1 MRDQNKTLSRSS
13 SSASQSG
20 TGPRAPS
27 VEALKIMGNLEEEE
41 SKRVKS
47 DSVKPWLQGPHS
59 LSRRSCRFEL
69 PMDMRVLEELTP
81 LQYVAQFCRVNSRR
95 RTLFRHYF
103 TKNDRDRDGNITR
116 RELHGALRDLYAQ
129 SINAE
134 QVNAILDLLDIDKSV
149 RTFNMDTFTAVAAF
163 SERYLYYC
171 YSLAVQDDNEKRTVL
186 EETDFCALSWK
197 LEGCKISDKLKKVLE
212 VL

>member
-1 MRDQNKTLSRSS
+1 MRDQNRTYSRSS
-13 SSASQSG
+13 SAVSQSG
-20 TGPRAPS
+20 NGPRAPS

-41 SKRVKS
+41 NRRVKS
-47 DSVKPWLQGPHS
+47 DSTKPWLQGPHS
-59 LSRRSCRFEL
+59 LSRQSCRFEL
-69 PMDMRVLEELTP
+69 PMDMRVLEELSS
-81 LQYVAQFCRVNSRR
+81 LQYVSQFCRVNSRR

-103 TKNDRDRDGNITR
+103 TKNDRDRDGNISR
-116 RELHGALRDLYAQ
+116 RELHSTLRDLYAQ
-129 SINAE
+129 SINTE

-149 RTFNMDTFTAVAAF
+149 RTFDLDVFIAVAAF

-171 YSLAVQDDNEKRTVL
+171 YSLAVQDESEKRTVL
-186 EETDFCALSWK
+186 EETDFCALRWK

>member
-1 MRDQNKTLSRSS
+1 MRDQNRTYSRSS
-13 SSASQSG
+13 SAVSQSG
-20 TGPRAPS
+20 NGPRAPS

-41 SKRVKS
+41 NRRVKS
-47 DSVKPWLQGPHS
+47 DSTKPWLQGPHS
-59 LSRRSCRFEL
+59 LSRQSCRFEL
-69 PMDMRVLEELTP
+69 PMDMRVLEELSS
-81 LQYVAQFCRVNSRR
+81 LQYVSQFCRVNSRR

-103 TKNDRDRDGNITR
+103 TKNDRDRDGNISR
-116 RELHGALRDLYAQ
+116 RELHSALRDLYAQ
-129 SINAE
+129 SINTE

-149 RTFNMDTFTAVAAF
+149 RTFDLDVFIAVAAF

-171 YSLAVQDDNEKRTVL
+171 YSLAVQDESEKRTVL
-186 EETDFCALSWK
+186 EETDFCALRWK

>member
-1 MRDQNKTLSRSS
+1 MRDQNRTYSRSS
-13 SSASQSG
+13 SAVSQSG
-20 TGPRAPS
+20 NGPRAPS

-41 SKRVKS
+41 NRRVKS
-47 DSVKPWLQGPHS
+47 DSTKPWLQGPHS
-59 LSRRSCRFEL
+59 LSRQSCRFEL
-69 PMDMRVLEELTP
+69 PMDMRVLEELSS
-81 LQYVAQFCRVNSRR
+81 LQYVSQFCRVNSRR

-103 TKNDRDRDGNITR
+103 TKNDRDRDGNISR
-116 RELHGALRDLYAQ
+116 RELHSALRDLYAQ
-129 SINAE
+129 SINTE

-149 RTFNMDTFTAVAAF
+149 RTFDLDVFIAVAAF

-171 YSLAVQDDNEKRTVL
+171 YSLAVQDENEKRTVL
-186 EETDFCALSWK
+186 EETDFCALRWK

>member
-1 MRDQNKTLSRSS
+1 MRDLSRTFSRTSS
-13 SSASQSG
+13 TASKSG

-27 VEALKIMGNLEEEE
+27 VDALKIMGNLEEEE

-47 DSVKPWLQGPHS
+47 DSGKAWLQGPHS
-59 LSRRSCRFEL
+59 LSRQSCRFEL
-69 PMDMRVLEELTP
+69 PMDMRVLETLSP
-81 LQYVAQFCRVNSRR
+81 LQYVAQFCRVNGRR

-103 TKNDRDRDGNITR
+103 TKNDRDRDGSITK

-134 QVNAILDLLDIDKSV
+134 QVNAILDLLDIDKSL
-149 RTFNMDTFTAVAAF
+149 RTFELDVFTAVAAF
-163 SERYLYYC
+163 SERYLFYC
-171 YSLAVQDDNEKRTVL
+171 YSLAVQNESEKRTVL
-186 EETDFCALSWK
+186 EETDFSALRWK

>member
-1 MRDQNKTLSRSS
+1 MRDQNSKFSRSS

-20 TGPRAPS
+20 TGPRAAS

-41 SKRVKS
+41 SKRIKS
-47 DSVKPWLQGPHS
+47 DSGKAWLQGPHS
-59 LSRRSCRFEL
+59 LSRQSCRFEL
-69 PMDMRVLEELTP
+69 PMDMRVLEQLSP
-81 LQYVAQFCRVNSRR
+81 LQYVARFCRVNNRR

-116 RELHGALRDLYAQ
+116 RELLGALRDLYAQ
-129 SINAE
+129 SINTE
-134 QVNAILDLLDIDKSV
+134 QVNSILDLLDIDQSV
-149 RTFNMDTFTAVAAF
+149 RTFELDSFVAVAAF

-171 YSLAVQDDNEKRTVL
+171 YSLAVQDESEKRTVL

-197 LEGCKISDKLKKVLE
+197 LEGCKISAKLKKVLE

>member
-1 MRDQNKTLSRSS
+1 MRDQNRSFSRSS

-41 SKRVKS
+41 SKRVKL
-47 DSVKPWLQGPHS
+47 DSGKPWLQGPHS
-59 LSRRSCRFEL
+59 LSRQSCRFEL
-69 PMDMRVLEELTP
+69 PMDIRVLEELSP
-81 LQYVAQFCRVNSRR
+81 LQYVAQFCRVHSRR

-103 TKNDRDRDGNITR
+103 AKNDRDRDGNINR
-116 RELHGALRDLYAQ
+116 RELHSALRDLYAQ
-129 SINAE
+129 SINTE

-149 RTFNMDTFTAVAAF
+149 RTFDLDVFTAVAAF

-171 YSLAVQDDNEKRTVL
+171 YSLAVQDESEKRTVL
-186 EETDFCALSWK
+186 EETDFCALRWK
-197 LEGCKISDKLKKVLE
+197 LEGCKISDKLTKVLE
-212 VL
+212 AL